1 MTSTYQDFAGCSV
14 TTSNYKWLTAKLLA
28 AQKQYNVRPYFQCK
42 IVDDTI
48 AAQSP
53 LTLVSGGANLPKYG
67 KFVTA
72 PDGAL
77 IGVGLYSDNIVFFK
91 VADGTNGSSWA
102 SNTILATDVNINP
115 PANTIPCTISV
126 SDFINGTYRI
136 DVYYVTFPAGGN
148 VTPHHIYSNDG
159 GSTWTAD
166 SNAMNTIGI
175 TSATAGVSKN
185 VSIAAGKPILLSS
198 GSIQSVL
205 FYIESNTFSYSH
217 SGGNTYN
224 G

>member
-148 VTPHHIYSNDG
+148 VSQSRYTREFTTSDLVSLGLDYP
-159 GSTWTAD
+159 
-166 SNAMNTIGI
+166 I
-175 TSATAGVSKN
+175 TYLIRN
-185 VSIAAGKPILLSS
+185 IVSIVCISS
-198 GSIQSVL
+198 SVR
-205 FYIESNTFSYSH
+205 I
-217 SGGNTYN
+217 
-224 G
+224 